1 MQKQASKTR
10 ANSPWWQRA
19 AIKAGL
25 AFAITLFTGLP
36 PPDVLAG
43 PRKASDAVP
52 KVSLIGLGDSLT
64 HGTMD
69 ATNNALNTWNAYL
82 QKVAGSLG
90 QVSELSFVQPFFNVN
105 QQRIRPLRV
114 PTNLGVDGA
123 DVFSV
128 EGIEYYKRVGVA
140 ESYVTS
146 SYLCDHLRPRNFA
159 DKYDKVLYP
168 LNLPTREAISVVDAA
183 VSLLNREASRAE
195 DQLVVL
201 LLWIGNNDTSLAALG
216 AGGAKPSFMPFPF
229 PQIAAELTPT
239 LRTLLKKAE
248 GMGEVSFAPYTQAAL
263 DRNMT
268 DLDDFTSQYERVLSR
283 LRTESALPEEKLA
296 VFLMTLPYYSVVGYL
311 FDSEDLE
318 FYLKKVNPAYQV
330 PPSFKRVAKS
340 GEPITKP
347 LQGDRV
353 SIFTF
358 SFMSALL
365 TSGYSVEYVNEI
377 LEKNGLQEDGLV
389 LSEAEQQYIMARI
402 DSFNEAITAAA
413 AAHANTHLIDIGG
426 YLNAVMGGQESIV
439 VGDRTLSR
447 KWSRGGA
454 FGLDG
459 VHPGYTG
466 QALVANYFLE
476 RINADL
482 GWSAPLIDLEAVMAG
497 DPYQDKDG
505 DGWIPGPTY
514 RPSGLTEV
522 LFMLTDPNDQDP
534 LSEMQLPANFW
545 NKVSHILLQEM
556 LGIPRLAKL
565 AKSQGI
571 MDRNHLRP

>member
-1 MQKQASKTR
+1 MTTWLHPGKSKTR
-10 ANSPWWQRA
+10 RNSHWWQRA
-19 AIKAGL
+19 AIVAGL
-25 AFAITLFTGLP
+25 TLFITLFAGP
-36 PPDVLAG
+36 MPSDVLAS
-43 PRKASDAVP
+43 PPAPDSAP

-82 QKVAGSLG
+82 QKIAGSLV

-105 QQRIRPLRV
+105 QQRIKPFQV

-123 DVFSV
+123 DVFSL
-128 EGIEYYKRVGVA
+128 EGIEYYKRVGTA

-146 SYLCDHLRPRNFA
+146 SYLCDQLRPRNFT

-168 LNLPTREAISVVDAA
+168 LNLPSREAVSVVDAA
-183 VSLLNREASRAE
+183 VSLLNREAGRAE
-195 DQLVVL
+195 DQLVLL

-216 AGGAKPSFMPFPF
+216 TGGAKPSFLPFPF
-229 PQIAAELTPT
+229 TQIAPELSPG
-239 LRTLLKKAE
+239 LRALLE
-248 GMGEVSFAPYTQAAL
+248 QGESLGEISFAPYTQAAL

-268 DLDDFTSQYERVLSR
+268 ELEDFTLQYQRVLSR
-283 LRTESALPEEKLA
+283 LLTESAIPAEKLA
-296 VFLMTLPYYSVVGYL
+296 VFLMTLPYYSAIGYL

-330 PPSFKRVAKS
+330 PPSFKRVAGP
-340 GEPITKP
+340 GEPITDP

-353 SIFTF
+353 SMFTF
-358 SFMSALL
+358 GFMYALL
-365 TSGYSVEYVNEI
+365 TSNYPVEYVNEI
-377 LEKNGLQEDGLV
+377 LEKNGVQEDGLV

-402 DSFNEAITAAA
+402 DSFNSVITAAA
-413 AAHANTHLIDIGG
+413 AAQANAHLIDIGG
-426 YLNAVMGGQESIV
+426 FLNTVLGGKESIV
-439 VGDRTLSR
+439 VGNRTFSR

-466 QALVANYFLE
+466 QALVANYLLE
-476 RINADL
+476 RINAAL
-482 GWSAPLIDLEAVMAG
+482 GWSAPLNDLEAVMAK

-505 DGWIPGPTY
+505 DGWIPGPRF
-514 RPSGLTEV
+514 RPSGLTEL

-534 LSEMQLPANFW
+534 ERQMRLPPNFW
-545 NKVSHILLQEM
+545 QKVSHILLQE
-556 LGIPRLAKL
+556 LL
-565 AKSQGI
+565 
-571 MDRNHLRP
+571 